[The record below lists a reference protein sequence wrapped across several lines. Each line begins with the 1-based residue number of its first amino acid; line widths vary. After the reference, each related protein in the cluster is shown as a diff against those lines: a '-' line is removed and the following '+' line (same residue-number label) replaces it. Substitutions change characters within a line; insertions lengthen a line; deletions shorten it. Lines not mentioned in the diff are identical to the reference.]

1 MDFESLSPR
10 DSLSQKKCNFN
21 PMFGADDIDL
31 KFQRRR
37 EWVFLLIAG
46 IFLGSLAMLNILG
59 VSRFIDLSSWVGIS
73 DSSSI
78 RFSLAIGVLPYPI
91 TFLCTD
97 IISEIYGRKRAN
109 MVVWIGL
116 ILNVWVL
123 LVMWFGGWLE
133 APANLQTDGTLPL
146 GVENGEA
153 TAPYGYAFYEIRKL
167 TFGATV
173 ASMVAYLTAQ
183 FVDVHVFHYL
193 KKKTKGKMLWL
204 RNNLSTMT
212 SQLIDSVA
220 VILITHYY
228 AHALPIPPG
237 VDLTLAILSF
247 ILSSY
252 LFKFF
257 FALVDTIPVYFIV
270 RKLRSY
276 LNVEDE
282 LRY

>member
-1 MDFESLSPR
+1 
-10 DSLSQKKCNFN
+10 
-21 PMFGADDIDL
+21 MFGAKDIDINY
-31 KFQRRR
+31 QRRR

-73 DSSSI
+73 DESSI
-78 RFSLAIGVLPYPI
+78 RFSIAVGVLPYPI

-116 ILNVWVL
+116 VLNIWVL
-123 LVMWFGGWLE
+123 LVVWFGGWLE
-133 APANLQTDGTLPL
+133 APENLNPNGTMPI
-146 GVENGEA
+146 GVSEGRAVVPNE
-153 TAPYGYAFYEIRKL
+153 YAFYAIRTL
-167 TFGATV
+167 TVGATI
-173 ASMVAYLTAQ
+173 ASMIAYLTAQ
-183 FVDVHVFHYL
+183 FIDVQVFHFL
-193 KKKTKGKMLWL
+193 KRKTNGKKLWL

-212 SQLIDSVA
+212 SQLIDSIA
-220 VILITHYY
+220 VILITYY
-228 AHALPIPPG
+228 WSKGITVPPG
-237 VDLTLAILSF
+237 KDPTVFLLSL

-257 FALVDTIPVYFIV
+257 FALFDTLPIYFIV
-270 RKLRSY
+270 KRLRRY

-282 LRY
+282 LSY